1 VIIKVFSDSNV
12 TSLCHPPMSLLIR
25 EGYVTERKAVFQ
37 GAINHFFKITKKG
50 RAALN

>member
-1 VIIKVFSDSNV
+1 
-12 TSLCHPPMSLLIR
+12 MSLLIK

-50 RAALN
+50 RQAVKVCK